1 MMQLLQPRKVQ
12 AFSVRGHLAAAARV
26 STATICHSKAEL
38 GGEVGRVKRHV
49 A

>member
-1 MMQLLQPRKVQ
+1 MQLLQPRKVQ